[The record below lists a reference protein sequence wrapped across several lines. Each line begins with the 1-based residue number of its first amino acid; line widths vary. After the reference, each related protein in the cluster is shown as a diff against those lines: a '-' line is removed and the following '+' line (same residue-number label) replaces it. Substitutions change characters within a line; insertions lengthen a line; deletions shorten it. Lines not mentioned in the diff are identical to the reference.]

1 MTPIPVTPKTP
12 ARAQVARTEPPHAE
26 PAAAPP
32 ARPQPA
38 WDRRARP
45 APPSVKTAA
54 RMQSQVTLSAL
65 ACALLLAGCSTADTR
80 RADEGDGIRVPVAA
94 YVVSDD
100 LLTAG
105 LGEAGLRSA
114 VPPAFALPE
123 QPTARELRRRAVW
136 TNWRGIAD
144 LAPGGGYGSVY
155 GALAPVPGREFH
167 AFATL
172 PGRRQP
178 HRVMLQLPDAFDL
191 GQRCVIVTA
200 SSGSRGIYG
209 PIALAG
215 AWGLPRG
222 CAVAYTDK
230 GTGTGY
236 VDTADGVGVGLSG
249 QRAAPGE
256 PVEFSVAAAA
266 PGNTAAVAVKHAH
279 SGDNPEA
286 DWGRHVQQAAA
297 FALGVL
303 DQERP
308 QGAPWTSA
316 NTRVIAVGVSNG
328 AGAVLRAAEL
338 PGDWLDAA
346 VAVSP
351 NVLPATGGRALYD
364 YGTEAALWMPCA
376 LNASAFDT
384 VLLARPGGASNPA
397 GAVRCASLHAA
408 GEITAIDPRAQAEQA
423 RTAMHARGWSDA
435 ALAAGALSVGFDLWR
450 AVDVTYASA
459 YAGTGPQQM
468 PCGYRLAATAA
479 DGTARAPTDAERQA
493 WWSDASGVPPGAGVG
508 IVDTLASGGDPALPG
523 LRCLRAQ
530 WDEAGGAVRAG
541 IARTQAGLPR
551 AGLPVVV
558 VHGVD
563 DGLVP
568 EAFSGGAYARWADAS
583 GRPVSYWAVE
593 NAQHFDAFL
602 GLPALGSRYVPM
614 MPYGYRA
621 LDAVWAHVAE
631 GRPLPGDARIRTTPR
646 AFAGGALAPLKAEN
660 LGTLP

>member
-1 MTPIPVTPKTP
+1 MTQTPPPPKTP
-12 ARAQVARTEPPHAE
+12 ARL
-26 PAAAPP
+26 
-32 ARPQPA
+32 RPGF
-38 WDRRARP
+38 DRRARP
-45 APPSVKTAA
+45 VDPPASPPPPSTPKS
-54 RMQSQVTLSAL
+54 RKPRIAL
-65 ACALLLAGCSTADTR
+65 AAIGAALLVGGCGGTGTRTEAGDA
-80 RADEGDGIRVPVAA
+80 GIPVA
-94 YVVSDD
+94 YVISDD

-105 LGEAGLRSA
+105 LGEAGLRSP
-114 VPPAFALPE
+114 VPPAFANAD
-123 QPTARELRRRAVW
+123 QPTPQELRRRAVW

-144 LAPGGGYGSVY
+144 LAPGGGFGSVY

-191 GQRCVIVTA
+191 QQRCVIVTA

-215 AWGLPRG
+215 GWGLPRG

-236 VDTADGVGVGLSG
+236 VDLADGVGIDIRG
-249 QRAAPGE
+249 QRAAASE
-256 PVEFSVAAAA
+256 PVEFSVAAGVADA
-266 PGNTAAVAVKHAH
+266 PPTIAVKHAH
-279 SGDNPEA
+279 SRDNPEA

-297 FALGVL
+297 FALQVL
-303 DQERP
+303 DEARP
-308 QGAPWTSA
+308 EGAPWTSA

-328 AGAVLRAAEL
+328 AGAVLRAAER
-338 PGDWLDAA
+338 PGTWLDGA

-351 NVLPATGGRALYD
+351 NVLPGTGGRALFD
-364 YGTEAALWMPCA
+364 YGTQAAVWMPCA
-376 LNASAFDT
+376 LNAAAFDG
-384 VLLARPGGASNPA
+384 VAMVRPGGARPPA
-397 GAVRCASLHAA
+397 GAARCASLHAA
-408 GEITAIDPRAQAEQA
+408 GELAATDPQAQAEEA
-423 RTAMHARGWSDA
+423 RIALHRAGWTDA
-435 ALAAGALSVGFDLWR
+435 ALEAGAISTAFDLWR

-459 YAGTGPQQM
+459 YARTGPNDM

-479 DGTARAPTDAERQA
+479 DGAARTPTATERHA
-493 WWSDASGVPPGAGVG
+493 WWSDASGIPPGAGVG
-508 IVDTLASGGDPALPG
+508 IVDTRATGGDPHLPG
-523 LRCLRAQ
+523 LRCLRGL
-530 WDEAGGAVRAG
+530 WDDARGAVRER
-541 IARTQAGLPR
+541 IAQTTAGLPR

-583 GRPVSYWAVE
+583 GRPVTYWAVE

-602 GLPALGSRYVPM
+602 GLPALGMRYVPL

-621 LDAVWAHVAE
+621 LDAMWASVAQAQ
-631 GRPLPGDARIRTTPR
+631 PLPGDARITTTPR
-646 AFAGGALAPLKAEN
+646 VFANGTLAPLTAEN